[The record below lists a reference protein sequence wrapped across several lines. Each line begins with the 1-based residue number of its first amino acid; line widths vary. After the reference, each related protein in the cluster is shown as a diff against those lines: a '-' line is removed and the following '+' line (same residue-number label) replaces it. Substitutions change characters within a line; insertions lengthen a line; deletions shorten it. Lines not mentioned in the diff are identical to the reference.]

1 MPRSL
6 LCRFS
11 RGKLKTAVVS
21 FLVSLLLLPTDVA
34 AQQGAIAGL
43 KVLPENLVFVG
54 NKSFPSEDLRA
65 IFRSA
70 GTMTAQVPPQFID
83 TYNNDRIAHA
93 INMLLVFYRNRGFV
107 KASINPPEVDFGP
120 GASTGKMLLVL
131 RISEDHAYQL
141 GQIRI
146 VGAATLREEVVISM
160 LNLQPRSPVNVSK
173 INAGVLAVRETYLTL
188 GYLDVEIQTS
198 LDTPEGKSV
207 ADLKINIV
215 EGSQYH
221 VGKLE
226 LVGSLPV
233 QEKLLRE
240 MLPFQ
245 AGDIFGRKAF
255 DACLEALNELGI
267 TPVLTANDVDFNYD
281 KPKALVDVAIH
292 LAGKKK

>member
-6 LCRFS
+6 LCRFLP
-11 RGKLKTAVVS
+11 GNVKTAVVS
-21 FLVSLLLLPTDVA
+21 VLVSLLLLPTEIVP
-34 AQQGAIAGL
+34 QQGTLAGL
-43 KVLPENLVFVG
+43 KVLPENVVFVG
-54 NKSFPSEDLRA
+54 NKSFPAEDLRA

-70 GTMTAQVPPQFID
+70 GTVTAQVPPQFAD

-120 GASTGKMLLVL
+120 GTSTGKISLVL
-131 RISEDHAYQL
+131 RISENTAYQL

-146 VGAATLREEVVISM
+146 VGAATLKEDVVVSM
-160 LNLQPRSPVNVSK
+160 LNLQPRNPVNVSK

-188 GYLDVEIQTS
+188 GYLDVEIQTA
-198 LDTPEGKSV
+198 LDAPEGKSI

-240 MLPFQ
+240 MLPLQ
-245 AGDIFGRKAF
+245 AGDIFGRRAF

-267 TPVLTANDVDFNYD
+267 TRVLTASDVDFNYD
-281 KPKALVDVAIH
+281 KPKAVVDVTIH
-292 LAGKKK
+292 LAGKK